1 MSTRKG
7 NKGHAR
13 CAGRSKVKRR
23 RAERR
28 GIRKSVR
35 KQYSKV

>member
-13 CAGRSKVKRR
+13 CAGLAKVKRR
-23 RAERR
+23 RAKRR

-35 KQYSKV
+35 KTRPV